1 MNLTKRLSL
10 LTLAASTMLI
20 TWGEDATVSK
30 VWVADLGNGQYQ
42 NPVIDADYSDPDVC
56 RVGDDYYMTASS
68 FANIPG
74 LPVLHSKDLVN
85 WTLIGH
91 AIPSM
96 PEYAQSAPDPSH
108 GNAVW
113 APSIRYH
120 DGEFYIYYGDPDLG
134 IFMTKAKNPAG
145 PWEPL
150 VHVMKFKGIID
161 TCPFWDEDGK
171 AYIAHGYAG
180 SRAGV
185 KSIIGMIE
193 MTPDGKSV
201 IGEDRIIYDG
211 HLENETIEG
220 AKMYKRGDWYYIMS
234 PAGGVCTGW
243 QVVLRSK
250 NPWGPYEVKTVM
262 DQGKTDING
271 PHQGAWIDT
280 PDGKEDWFIH
290 FQDKGPYG
298 RVTHLQPM
306 KWLENGWPVIGVDPD
321 GDGCGQ
327 PVTKYKKPNVGKNYP
342 AATPADSDEFD
353 TTTLGLQWQWNG
365 NPSPLWYFC
374 DAASS
379 RLRLFSHHTPEA
391 KSLYYMPNMLL
402 QKFPTENFTATAK
415 VQFAPRKK
423 NGKAMEGER
432 AGLIVMGYDYATL
445 ALESRKDGIYL
456 VEADCVKANKG
467 ATETEVASVKIP
479 DDAELYLRVQVRM
492 VGPKK
497 PTKKEDYKAEAR
509 FSYSLD
515 GKKFTPFGREFNVRE
530 GHWIGA
536 KVGMFCTRDWE
547 SNDSGWLD
555 IDWFRVTK

>member
-201 IGEDRIIYDG
+201 IGEDRVIYDG

-234 PAGGVCTGW
+234 PAGGVSTGW

-353 TTTLGLQWQWNG
+353 STTLGLQWQWNG

-432 AGLIVMGYDYATL
+432 AGLIVMGYDYAAL